1 MRCPLWVI
9 SRHFST
15 TLRRSAFG
23 GKADISKPACREP
36 HASPPAIARPNK
48 ARKSARPSLPA
59 RKMETPSITKD
70 KDAEINGDV
79 EARLQQLKRIYEQG
93 LIEK

>member
-1 MRCPLWVI
+1 MKSQLWISGWLRGGPRKQSSASLLDRRCQ
-9 SRHFST
+9 
-15 TLRRSAFG
+15 
-23 GKADISKPACREP
+23 RE
-36 HASPPAIARPNK
+36 
-48 ARKSARPSLPA
+48 
-59 RKMETPSITKD
+59 KMEPPSITKD

>member
-1 MRCPLWVI
+1 M
-9 SRHFST
+9 
-15 TLRRSAFG
+15 
-23 GKADISKPACREP
+23 EP
-36 HASPPAIARPNK
+36 
-48 ARKSARPSLPA
+48 
-59 RKMETPSITKD
+59 PSITKD